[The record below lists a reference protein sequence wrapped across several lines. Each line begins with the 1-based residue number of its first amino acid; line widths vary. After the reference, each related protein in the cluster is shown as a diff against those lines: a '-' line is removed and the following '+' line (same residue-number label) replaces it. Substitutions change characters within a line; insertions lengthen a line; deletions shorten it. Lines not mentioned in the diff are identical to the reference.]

1 MFGLIYKKLLTKNVA
16 YITSILSSIGQC
28 SRATH
33 MKCLPYK
40 NKISFNEVKFMFIG
54 RLSTGTNFEHT

>member
-1 MFGLIYKKLLTKNVA
+1 
-16 YITSILSSIGQC
+16 
-28 SRATH
+28 

-54 RLSTGTNFEHT
+54 RLSTGTNFEHTSVELYLDKK